1 MRVKGDVAP
10 PWPGPVASLT
20 VGTGP
25 LEGSLATV
33 DHLGTVR
40 LLSMEDGSPQ
50 GRTASGTSNITGLSA
65 LSDGTLLA
73 LDAAGRTHADRTR
86 VDHQSRSGIEA
97 LLNDGP
103 DEKQILVEVLQ
114 DHVGTAIATTVSS
127 DKGIAVLG
135 DASGTVRVFGDVTGA
150 AALHEGR
157 VTAVAALEA
166 PLGGGATAPLLY
178 SGGTDGTVR
187 VWTPGHDPLVSPLI
201 GRACGVVALDAAWSE
216 DGPLLAVAWADGL
229 VQLHCVE
236 KGRHLN
242 FRPGAPV
249 RAVVVTPSRF
259 VVIGLDE
266 AIVRLA
272 AHAERSDWSQDP
284 AE

>member
-1 MRVKGDVAP
+1 M
-10 PWPGPVASLT
+10 ASLT